1 MSNSKLVTYTNL
13 TSKHYG
19 ERKVKGV
26 TIHCYVGQVTAKQ
39 GVDYLTN
46 TPRQASANYVVGRD
60 GSIGLCVEEKYG
72 AFTSSSKKNDYT
84 DGMVTIEVACNPEY
98 PYDITRQAYDA
109 LISLVTDICKRNKI
123 NKLVWSNNKSDRV
136 NKTNGCNM
144 SMHRDFAATACPGDY
159 IISKLPKIATEV
171 NNRLGTTTTATTTT
185 ELYRVRKS
193 WSDSKSQIGA
203 YKILAN
209 AKKACKDGYS
219 VFNSKGEVVY
229 TNSTRKSNEEIAKEV
244 ISGKWGNGAERKNR
258 ITEAG
263 YDYSTIQNIVNNM
276 LK

>member
-1 MSNSKLVTYTNL
+1 MSNSELVTYTNL

-46 TPRQASANYVVGRD
+46 TPRQASANDVVGRD
-60 GSIGLCVEEKYG
+60 VSIGLCVEEKYG

-84 DGMVTIEVACNPEY
+84 DGMVTIEVACNPKY
-98 PYDITRQAYDA
+98 PYDITRQAYEA
-109 LISLVTDICKRNKI
+109 LVNLVTDICKRNKI

-144 SMHRDFAATACPGDY
+144 SMHRDFAATVCPGDY

-171 NNRLGTTTTATTTT
+171 NSRLGTTTQTTIELENHGVIVRHRLELIRFLLMLRKLVRMVTQCLTLKERLFIQILQVRATKILLKKLFQVSGATVQNVRSVLLRQDMIIQ
-185 ELYRVRKS
+185 LYRVLL
-193 WSDSKSQIGA
+193 I
-203 YKILAN
+203 I
-209 AKKACKDGYS
+209 C
-219 VFNSKGEVVY
+219 
-229 TNSTRKSNEEIAKEV
+229 
-244 ISGKWGNGAERKNR
+244 
-258 ITEAG
+258 
-263 YDYSTIQNIVNNM
+263 
-276 LK
+276 